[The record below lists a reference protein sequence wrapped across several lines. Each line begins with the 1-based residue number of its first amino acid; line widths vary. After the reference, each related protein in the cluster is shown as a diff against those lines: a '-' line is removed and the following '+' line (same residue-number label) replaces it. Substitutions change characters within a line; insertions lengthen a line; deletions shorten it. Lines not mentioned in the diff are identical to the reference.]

1 MYDLEMQ
8 ENSGLESRFRLA
20 KFITV
25 STRGKKYAIHE
36 DDMQGRENQ
45 GDSKVLHLLVTAGG
59 EEEESKGKPYHRAAA
74 ENK

>member
-1 MYDLEMQ
+1 MAWK
-8 ENSGLESRFRLA
+8 GKKTAALESRFRLA

-36 DDMQGRENQ
+36 DDMQGREDQ
-45 GDSKVLHLLVTAGG
+45 GDSKVLHLLVTARE